1 MHFQYPQFIRKIVF
15 NGLLASY
22 KLLEIAITIK
32 LFLRL
37 LGIDFPSIIPRI
49 SEFFIKKDFLL
60 KKRQVFNYSLQLM
73 LLLVLRMI
81 YFTINAMA

>member
-1 MHFQYPQFIRKIVF
+1 MHFQYSKFIRKIVF
-15 NGLLASY
+15 NGLRASY

-37 LGIDFPSIIPRI
+37 LGIDFPSIFPRI

-60 KKRQVFNYSLQLM
+60 KKRQVFDYSLKL
-73 LLLVLRMI
+73 
-81 YFTINAMA
+81 INVVIISITNDLFHN

>member
-1 MHFQYPQFIRKIVF
+1 MHFQYSQFIRKIVF
-15 NGLLASY
+15 NGLRASY

-37 LGIDFPSIIPRI
+37 LGIDFPSIFPRI

-60 KKRQVFNYSLQLM
+60 KKRQVFDYSLKL
-73 LLLVLRMI
+73 
-81 YFTINAMA
+81 INVVIISITNDLFHN